1 MSLDCK
7 ILTHP
12 FQTDPGTSQRQRLLD
27 DLLSGSAKIDARPLA
42 DLLDF
47 FVQLSRHVNYYDEKL
62 LVSDWQPFFSKS
74 LPFVLA
80 SIIKYDRG
88 ATEKKLAAYKTRFDG
103 KPTAAGL
110 QLLLSYVFNNII
122 KKVNHWQQQVSGSS
136 LPLETAMD
144 KLIRDKLT
152 SPVKEFMR
160 YANAGTKWYCT
171 KNYSFNVLLE
181 NPVWGLK
188 NTDITEIDDSF
199 KTGAN
204 TKRKRLIALYNKAY
218 KLVQSFFDV
227 IRVLGVSAEMS
238 LDQSLLPL
246 KEELKEKHPPHLA
259 ILFAF
264 LKLFQ
269 QLQGDLNSFTKKHLD
284 YFYKEVLKLKPKEA
298 EPDKLHVVFEIQ
310 QQLDSYLL
318 KKGILLKDGKDNN
331 KAEIYFATDDEIVV
345 NKTQVADQRTLFL
358 NNQDV
363 DSITYVEGVY
373 MAPDAT
379 KADGVDKDFK
389 AVAVPSRAAL
399 GAKWSK
405 YEDPEN
411 KFFHPYPNARIGFV
425 LASPVLLLNEG
436 KREIT
441 ITLDC
446 TLNKD
451 YCKSL
456 VPEVGVNNPCCDDHA
471 SSANG
476 RTPLP
481 DSRCFSPE
489 DASQLYN
496 LVGDALGKTYY
507 YINRALI
514 AEAVKKGIDKTTQ
527 QNLESL
533 LTITHTKNDPG
544 SEICYCPVDE
554 KIYETTILATTF
566 EQDFAGSFN
575 ILKEIFKPRKA
586 FKLLLSGE
594 KEWLA
599 PLDEPVITI
608 IPAVVPGPPIVLP
621 NLFNFTLKLTAT
633 LKPEEA
639 AVTFYNGE
647 TLKEDLNT
655 TLPVAKIELDD
666 KIKIPVNLA
675 NVRST
680 LCCEKPFDKL
690 NQDVSLYHFF
700 RNVTLRTTTKIDVR
714 VCGVKQLIVQNDES
728 VQDVNAPIFAFGTRP
743 KVGASFYI
751 GSKELFS
758 KNWQNVF
765 VNAEW
770 KDKPKDFGVHYQ
782 HYSYKDTI
790 FEDGSKEIVHSS
802 FLTTASI
809 LDKGVWQANGQRRL
823 FKPVAGEVA
832 RTKPLPVG
840 FPPVPVKPE
849 IPALFCNHGALSN
862 NQDVYDY
869 VTGVFAGLSA
879 YERRPDLLSPL
890 IPYNVT
896 SQYGFLRLTLEGV
909 SFQQDIFPFV
919 LTRQMMAYAGLLPL
933 DIIQQMV
940 TKANDAKKIIDA
952 MNVKI
957 GNINTHIG
965 HIQGDVGIIAGNI
978 TAISTELVSIQANL
992 VTALANIPLVGAT
1005 NIPVARNQIGSAQGH
1020 ITTINNLLGLGGL
1033 TGNNNAI
1040 QGELDLIVPDLA
1052 NTGGGFNP
1060 NNANAFGLIRLG
1072 IELNAIIVFFVS
1084 KLQVDPALKDGLP
1097 SEPYT
1102 PVIKSL
1108 SLDYTAT
1115 ANDKDIDLIHLYPY
1129 AGTYKLES
1137 IPQRPTLLPTFCDE
1151 GNLFI
1156 GLKDL
1161 VPGSNVNILF
1171 QLAEATA
1178 DSETER
1184 EKLKWFYLENNTWKL
1199 LRTGFEVL
1207 DDDTNAL
1214 TTSGIIK
1221 FMLPANMTNENTILP
1236 KGLHWIKASIPCHS
1250 KSVSEIIS
1258 IHTQAMKATFTNDAA
1273 NDKLRLVAPL
1283 AAGSV
1288 AKLKVADASIKKINQ
1303 PYDSFDGREP
1313 EVEKHFYIRTSE
1325 LLRHKNRAIQKFDY
1339 ERLVLEAFPKIFKV
1353 KCINHSYALNA
1364 NKFINDFPMAP
1375 GYVLIAVIPDLNQ
1388 LKAAQSFEPRV
1399 PVSMLEDI
1407 KTSLQKVT
1415 SPFVR
1420 LWIKNPRYEKV
1431 NFCLRV
1437 KLLPGKDE
1445 VYYKSKMEQDLREF
1459 LAPWFVGEYDKLA
1472 FGQPI
1477 NRSDVIRFLESKDY
1491 LDYII
1496 DLKMV
1501 HADDDIST
1509 SAADDKIQEILPIT
1523 PRSILIAGTVDVC
1536 INQADCETWCE
1547 CKDATGQQD
1556 ADCCEH
1562 KVIKVNNYCN
1572 EQQPNNN

>member
-1 MSLDCK
+1 
-7 ILTHP
+7 
-12 FQTDPGTSQRQRLLD
+12 
-27 DLLSGSAKIDARPLA
+27 
-42 DLLDF
+42 
-47 FVQLSRHVNYYDEKL
+47 
-62 LVSDWQPFFSKS
+62 
-74 LPFVLA
+74 
-80 SIIKYDRG
+80 
-88 ATEKKLAAYKTRFDG
+88 
-103 KPTAAGL
+103 
-110 QLLLSYVFNNII
+110 
-122 KKVNHWQQQVSGSS
+122 
-136 LPLETAMD
+136 
-144 KLIRDKLT
+144 
-152 SPVKEFMR
+152 
-160 YANAGTKWYCT
+160 
-171 KNYSFNVLLE
+171 
-181 NPVWGLK
+181 
-188 NTDITEIDDSF
+188 
-199 KTGAN
+199 
-204 TKRKRLIALYNKAY
+204 
-218 KLVQSFFDV
+218 
-227 IRVLGVSAEMS
+227 
-238 LDQSLLPL
+238 
-246 KEELKEKHPPHLA
+246 
-259 ILFAF
+259 
-264 LKLFQ
+264 
-269 QLQGDLNSFTKKHLD
+269 
-284 YFYKEVLKLKPKEA
+284 
-298 EPDKLHVVFEIQ
+298 
-310 QQLDSYLL
+310 
-318 KKGILLKDGKDNN
+318 
-331 KAEIYFATDDEIVV
+331 
-345 NKTQVADQRTLFL
+345 
-358 NNQDV
+358 
-363 DSITYVEGVY
+363 
-373 MAPDAT
+373 
-379 KADGVDKDFK
+379 
-389 AVAVPSRAAL
+389 VAVPSRAAL

-456 VPEVGVNNPCCDDHA
+456 VPQVGVNNPCCDDHA

-507 YINRALI
+507 YINRTLI

-527 QNLESL
+527 QSLESL

-879 YERRPDLLSPL
+879 YERRADLLSPL
-890 IPYNVT
+890 APYNVT

-940 TKANDAKKIIDA
+940 TKAGDMKKIIVA
-952 MNVKI
+952 MISDINS
-957 GNINTHIG
+957 INTHIG
-965 HIQGDVGIIAGNI
+965 NIQTDVGQINTKI
-978 TAISTELVSIQANL
+978 TYINGQLSHMKGDLDD
-992 VTALANIPLVGAT
+992 ALAALPGDIATATDEIGFAKDHVDNIQQALDDMVLLT
-1005 NIPVARNQIGSAQGH
+1005 DLQD
-1020 ITTINNLLGLGGL
+1020 INNDILAHI
-1033 TGNNNAI
+1033 NAI
-1040 QGELDLIVPDLA
+1040 RNHLTTVNDPAGP
-1052 NTGGGFNP
+1052 FNP
-1060 NNANAFGLIRLG
+1060 NNAQNYGLMRLST
-1072 IELNAIIVFFVS
+1072 ELNSIIDFFVS

-1137 IPQRPTLLPTFCDE
+1137 IPQHPTLLPTFCDE

-1258 IHTQAMKATFTNDAA
+1258 IHTQAMRATFTNDAA

-1431 NFCLRV
+1431 NVCLRV

-1445 VYYKSKMEQDLREF
+1445 VYYKSKMEPCALVR
-1459 LAPWFVGEYDKLA
+1459 G
-1472 FGQPI
+1472 
-1477 NRSDVIRFLESKDY
+1477 
-1491 LDYII
+1491 
-1496 DLKMV
+1496 
-1501 HADDDIST
+1501 
-1509 SAADDKIQEILPIT
+1509 
-1523 PRSILIAGTVDVC
+1523 
-1536 INQADCETWCE
+1536 
-1547 CKDATGQQD
+1547 
-1556 ADCCEH
+1556 
-1562 KVIKVNNYCN
+1562 
-1572 EQQPNNN
+1572 